1 MLDTSGYSHR
11 VPEADVYDCHDYT
24 QDPDTFA
31 AHHAGVADGA
41 PHYNGRDG
49 QTWSIPYRGQP
60 FFVSEFGGIWWNPDV
75 KEGEDSWGYGERPQS
90 LEEFYDRFARLC
102 ATLLDDAAHFG
113 YCYTQLTDI
122 YQEQNGIY
130 RFDRSLKFDMARIR
144 AAQQRPAAIERR

>member
-1 MLDTSGYSHR
+1 M
-11 VPEADVYDCHDYT
+11 
-24 QDPDTFA
+24 
-31 AHHAGVADGA
+31 
-41 PHYNGRDG
+41 GRPG
-49 QTWSIPYRGQP
+49 RSLTAGQP

-122 YQEQNGIY
+122 YQEQNWHLPL
-130 RFDRSLKFDMARIR
+130 RPLAEIR
-144 AAQQRPAAIERR
+144 HGAHPRRATETGGD